1 MIQIIYETIIP
12 IFRRYILGNE
22 RNDFHVNDIEEID
35 IFEIKKRGFL
45 QIVAEILQSLMS
57 NPIRKTHISFKC
69 NLDSRTISKYITMM
83 ETIYLI
89 EKSPENN
96 AYYRITQ
103 NGVNY
108 LDKFR
113 SFIKLLDN
121 DKVKLMQYNNPIS
134 L

>member
-1 MIQIIYETIIP
+1 
-12 IFRRYILGNE
+12 LGNGK
-22 RNDFHVNDIEEID
+22 NDYNVNDVEAID

-96 AYYRITQ
+96 AYYSITQ

-108 LDKFR
+108 LEKFK

-121 DKVKLMQYNNPIS
+121 DKVKLMQYSNPIS